1 MKRTTIPLTL
11 SIVFTLLT
19 IFVGIVFGSDGDETL
34 YFIPILLGGIAIAS
48 IVATFVAAFSKGRVV
63 VFYLLIVSLVSLICS
78 LVLLILSLEGT
89 GIDESMIISAITAGI
104 AVVTFVIMI
113 IVSCVHPKPSNI
125 TPNPNIESGD
135 YCPYCGI
142 KMAMSDALFCTKC
155 GKKIK

>member
-63 VFYLLIVSLVSLICS
+63 VFYLLIVSLVSFICS
-78 LVLLILSLEGT
+78 LVLVILSLEGS
-89 GIDESMIISAITAGI
+89 GIDASMFVTATIAGI
-104 AVVTFVIMI
+104 SVVTFVIMI
-113 IVSCVHPKPSNI
+113 IVSCVRPK
-125 TPNPNIESGD
+125 TPEQRIENGVF
-135 YCPYCGI
+135 CPYCGTKI
-142 KMAMSDALFCTKC
+142 VALDAIFCTKC